1 MITNHKDFR
10 ADVAALLVKYGFVGK
25 CEAVDDTVEVY
36 AGKIVITLNDDMNSV
51 RAICAEI
58 DTKYEAPY
66 LMEEWL

>member
-10 ADVAALLVKYGFVGK
+10 AEVAALLVKYGYVGK
-25 CEAVDDTVEVY
+25 SEPIDSTVDIY
-36 AGKIVITLNDDMNSV
+36 AGKIVITLNDDMDSV